1 MKKIFILFTAVC
13 LLQLLSSC
21 KNRATE
27 GQQLMPVVSVK
38 VLPLT
43 KGDIE
48 DEISFNGN
56 SVYLKK
62 NLVVSPI
69 AGYITKADVKFG
81 DEVSNNQPLFEIQTR
96 ERKALQVENDP
107 AADFGTIA
115 VTASSDGFIDDLT
128 VSEPG
133 IYVAE
138 GSALCSILNNKDLM
152 VRVNVPFE
160 YNKIVAV
167 GRKCM
172 IFLADNTVMPGSV
185 SRILPVV
192 DEANQTQ
199 TVLIKPQTGRQLPE
213 NLNMIIRFISEKHQQ
228 TFLVPKSSLMTDE
241 TQSEFWIMR
250 ITDDSIAV
258 KIPVTRGIEN
268 DSIVEILSPQLTVND
283 RIIYE
288 GAYAL
293 PDSTEVEI
301 VK

>member
-1 MKKIFILFTAVC
+1 MKKLFILFTAIC

-21 KNRATE
+21 KARVTE

-38 VLPLT
+38 VAPLI
-43 KGDIE
+43 KADIE
-48 DEISFNGN
+48 DEISFNGS

-62 NLVVSPI
+62 NLVAAPI
-69 AGYITKADVKFG
+69 AGYITKAEVKFG
-81 DEVSNNQPLFEIQTR
+81 DEVRKGQPLFEIQTR
-96 ERKALQVENDP
+96 ERKALQGENDP
-107 AADFGTIA
+107 ATDFGTVV
-115 VTASSDGFIDDLT
+115 VTASSDGFIDDLA

-133 IYVAE
+133 VYVGE
-138 GSALCSILNNKDLM
+138 GSSLCSILNNNDLM

-160 YNKIVAV
+160 YNKTVAV
-167 GRKCM
+167 GSKCM
-172 IFLADNTVMPGSV
+172 IFLADNTFMPGFV

-192 DEANQTQ
+192 DEVSQTQ
-199 TVLIKPQTGRQLPE
+199 TVLIKPQTGRELPE
-213 NLNMIIRFISEKHQQ
+213 NLNMIIRFISERHRQ
-228 TFLVPKSSLMTDE
+228 TFLVPKPSLMTNE

-268 DSIVEILSPQLTVND
+268 DSIVEIFSPQLNVND

-288 GAYAL
+288 GAYGL

-301 VK
+301 AK